1 MVLHQAERSG
11 TIKSDLRGVA
21 MGNAWISPVDAT
33 LTWGPLLLAAG
44 LVDQA
49 GHDQIQYAAK
59 EAERLF
65 NIGEYYESTQQWRA
79 TQRAVFNA
87 TSNVDFYD
95 ILTKMPWPQNTMMNL
110 DEYGTFILSPL
121 LDK

>member
-1 MVLHQAERSG
+1 
-11 TIKSDLRGVA
+11 

-49 GHDQIQYAAK
+49 GHDHIQANAR

-65 NIGEYYESTQQWRA
+65 NAGLYYESTAQWAA
-79 TQRAVFNA
+79 TQQAVFRG
-87 TSNVDFYD
+87 TTRVDFYD
-95 ILTKMPWPQNTMMNL
+95 IVNKMPAFVPDTMSA
-110 DEYGTFILSPL
+110 YGRYLLTLFIAYAFLGSKL
-121 LDK
+121 R